1 MNREEMIF
9 SLLQRRINTMFN
21 GYACIEH
28 GCLDGFPKG
37 LNQMTNEELM
47 NEYDRVPEPPAV
59 VGSGFAESGPDAA

>member
-1 MNREEMIF
+1 MNIPLEKQTKGGKIMNREEMIF

-47 NEYDRVPEPPAV
+47 NEYEDTE
-59 VGSGFAESGPDAA
+59 E

>member
-9 SLLQRRINTMFN
+9 ILLQRRINTMFN

-47 NEYDRVPEPPAV
+47 NEYEDTE
-59 VGSGFAESGPDAA
+59 E